1 MLDIWTGHSQ
11 DAACGSRS
19 WRRAETNLSASTG
32 SLLPGSFV
40 NFVLLLP
47 PPRAAAR
54 QLPKDARGGRGEKLH
69 VELRAEG
76 LLFPPAARGKAAGQS
91 PGTSEAELKDG
102 SLA

>member
-11 DAACGSRS
+11 DPVCGSGS
-19 WRRAETNLSASTG
+19 WRRAETNLSASPG

-54 QLPKDARGGRGEKLH
+54 RLPKDAYGRRGEKLPA
-69 VELRAEG
+69 ELRVEG

-91 PGTSEAELKDG
+91 PGTSEAEV
-102 SLA
+102 SES